1 MVAIRFGEVLGHVLP
16 GTSALL
22 APAPKPFGRRCRPTS
37 RAIPAASQPVPAA
50 ASQDATAQAI
60 PARTSQAVP
69 ASASQAVPAAAS
81 LAVPAAAS
89 LAVPA
94 ATSQTAVHVDLPAT
108 DEPAHP
114 DPLALAD
121 SALTQAAT
129 VDSADIGTVMNPGS
143 RSLSAQALL
152 LACRAMIGPLLRY
165 TPITPLTMPVA
176 RAAVDTLA
184 RLRPE
189 PAGVEREQV
198 QLPGF
203 RMEIVRPAGARRSLR
218 HGAVLYLHG
227 GGFVICGLETHRP
240 VVAALAR
247 RTGLPV
253 VSVDYRQLPD
263 ARIQDSIED
272 CLTAYRWLL
281 THGAN
286 PKRIVI
292 AGDSAGGFLSF
303 AVALRAV
310 ADGLPTPAG
319 LVGLSP
325 LLDLDH
331 VAKQSYVNV
340 ARDAYIP
347 LPGLQRIVHYGAEL
361 DGLVDPALS
370 PVNGPLAGLPPVLMI
385 VGEDELLRYDCE
397 LMARRLTAAGVP
409 NTLELWRGQ
418 VHAFTSIL
426 PGMPESRAALGRV
439 ARFVRGRIDEQPA
452 ARSA

>member
-1 MVAIRFGEVLGHVLP
+1 MVAIRFGEFLGHVLP

-22 APAPKPFGRRCRPTS
+22 APAPKPFGRRSCGSAS
-37 RAIPAASQPVPAA
+37 RTASATQSPAASAA
-50 ASQDATAQAI
+50 
-60 PARTSQAVP
+60 PSQAVP
-69 ASASQAVPAAAS
+69 GVPSQAFSA
-81 LAVPAAAS
+81 
-89 LAVPA
+89 
-94 ATSQTAVHVDLPAT
+94 AVHIDLPAT
-108 DEPAHP
+108 DEPTRP

-129 VDSADIGTVMNPGS
+129 VDSADIGTVMNPGG
-143 RSLSAQALL
+143 RSLSAQALS

-165 TPITPLTMPVA
+165 TPITPVTMPVA
-176 RAAVDTLA
+176 RAAIDTLA

-198 QLPGF
+198 QLPDF

-263 ARIQDSIED
+263 ARIQDSVED

-281 THGAN
+281 SHGAS

-303 AVALRAV
+303 ATALRAV
-310 ADGLPTPAG
+310 AAGLPAPAG

-331 VAKQSYVNV
+331 VAKQGYVNV

-361 DGLVDPALS
+361 DGLLDPALS
-370 PVNGPLAGLPPVLMI
+370 PVNGPLAGLPPVLLI

-439 ARFVRGRIDEQPA
+439 ARFVRARTEDEHPS
-452 ARSA
+452 ARTA